1 MGEAGCKV
9 ILVAYERAL
18 AEGCPVVGLWHSGG
32 ARLREGVV
40 SLHAV
45 GEVFAIMTR
54 ASGKVPQI
62 SVVLGPAAGG
72 AAYGPALT
80 DVVILGPEGRVFVT
94 GPDVVRSVTGEDVD
108 ALRLGGPEPH
118 GRRSGVV
125 HVVADDP
132 GGRLPRGAP
141 AGGPARRP
149 ARDRRR
155 SRTATWRLT
164 CPSRASVPTTCT
176 RSSRRCSTTSTS
188 LELHPKWA
196 PNVTTTL
203 GRLGGRTVGVIAN
216 NPMRLGGCLDS
227 ASAEKA
233 ARFVRMCDAF
243 GVPLVVVV
251 DVPGYLP
258 GVGQEWD
265 GVVRRGAKLLHA
277 FAEATVPRVTLVTR
291 KAYGGAYIAMNSRSL
306 GATRVFA
313 WPGAE
318 VAVMGAVAAVRILHR
333 RRLAEVPEDVRGAGR
348 AGARGRARAAGR
360 RPRAARRRSGS
371 STRWSSRRRPG
382 RRSRTR
388 SSPRPS
394 TVAAATTATS
404 RSRGLA
410 QTTWWSQRT
419 GAPSPAYRNGSSSSS
434 HAAPSRPAISSSTVT
449 PGSLRRP
456 GQRGAQPVLAD
467 QDVAVHADGGAE
479 EAEVRGAGVALAL
492 AAGAGLLGDLEADQ
506 PPVAQRGGH
515 RGGRAGLALP
525 GQLGTHRARCGRLAG
540 PVERD
545 AGAENPADGPLDVR
559 AQRRRGGVDVDN
571 TASRHRDPPSQ
582 GARCAFPS
590 GLTGRTDPCR
600 CAAPIMTHPPH
611 QHQGTRAYR

>member
-1 MGEAGCKV
+1 VTATAAPGGKVVVDKADDPRNPLTRLALLFDEGTTELITDEDDSGMLAAIGRIEGATTVAFCSDATIQGGAMGEAGCKA

-80 DVVILGPEGRVFVT
+80 DVVILGPDGRIFVT

-108 ALRLGGPEPH
+108 MLRLGGPEPH

-125 HVVADDP
+125 HILTESEQEALQ
-132 GGRLPRGAP
+132 R
-141 AGGPARRP
+141 ARRV
-149 ARDRRR
+149 AALLGDQREIEGVEDRDMAADMPE
-155 SRTATWRLT
+155 SRK
-164 CPSRASVPTTCT
+164 RAYDVHPIVEALLDDG
-176 RSSRRCSTTSTS
+176 TS

-243 GVPLVVVV
+243 GVPMVVIV

-277 FAEATVPRVTLVTR
+277 FGECVVPRVTLVTR
-291 KAYGGAYIAMNSRSL
+291 KTYGGAYIAMNSRSL

-333 RRLAEVPEDVRGAGR
+333 RRLAEVAEDVRGQVEQELAVEHEQLAGGLRR
-348 AGARGRARAAGR
+348 AQEIGVVDELVEPEKTRSAIANAILTAPEHGR
-360 RPRAARRRSGS
+360 RGNH
-371 STRWSSRRRPG
+371 G
-382 RRSRTR
+382 
-388 SSPRPS
+388 
-394 TVAAATTATS
+394 
-404 RSRGLA
+404 
-410 QTTWWSQRT
+410 
-419 GAPSPAYRNGSSSSS
+419 N
-434 HAAPSRPAISSSTVT
+434 I
-449 PGSLRRP
+449 
-456 GQRGAQPVLAD
+456 
-467 QDVAVHADGGAE
+467 
-479 EAEVRGAGVALAL
+479 
-492 AAGAGLLGDLEADQ
+492 
-506 PPVAQRGGH
+506 
-515 RGGRAGLALP
+515 
-525 GQLGTHRARCGRLAG
+525 
-540 PVERD
+540 
-545 AGAENPADGPLDVR
+545 PL
-559 AQRRRGGVDVDN
+559 
-571 TASRHRDPPSQ
+571 
-582 GARCAFPS
+582 
-590 GLTGRTDPCR
+590 
-600 CAAPIMTHPPH
+600 
-611 QHQGTRAYR
+611 

>member
-1 MGEAGCKV
+1 MTVVAAATPVIEPTDDARSPRRRLGALFDEGTLALITPEDDSGMLAGTGLIEGTPSVAFCSDATIQGGAMGKAGCEV
-9 ILVAYERAL
+9 VLAAYERAL
-18 AEGCPVVGLWHSGG
+18 ADGVPVIGLWHSGG

-45 GEVFAIMTR
+45 GLVFAIMTR

-125 HVVADDP
+125 HVVAETQED
-132 GGRLPRGAP
+132 AYSE
-141 AGGPARRP
+141 ARRL
-149 ARDRRR
+149 AALLGDQRTVGEVEDRDLSTFLPDSPRR
-155 SRTATWRLT
+155 AYDVH
-164 CPSRASVPTTCT
+164 PIV
-176 RSSRRCSTTSTS
+176 TS
-188 LELHPKWA
+188 LLDDATAVELHPKWA

-203 GRLGGRTVGVIAN
+203 GRLGRRTVGVIAN
-216 NPMRLGGCLDS
+216 NPLRLGGCLDS

-291 KAYGGAYIAMNSRSL
+291 KAYGGAYIAMNSRAL

-333 RRLAEVPEDVRGAGR
+333 RRLAEVAEDVRGEVEAELAVEHELLAGGLTR
-348 AGARGRARAAGR
+348 AQEIGVVDEIIE
-360 RPRAARRRSGS
+360 PVH
-371 STRWSSRRRPG
+371 
-382 RRSRTR
+382 TR
-388 SSPRPS
+388 SALAKAI
-394 TVAAATTATS
+394 AAA
-404 RSRGLA
+404 
-410 QTTWWSQRT
+410 
-419 GAPSPAYRNGSSSSS
+419 PA
-434 HAAPSRPAISSSTVT
+434 
-449 PGSLRRP
+449 
-456 GQRGAQPVLAD
+456 
-467 QDVAVHADGGAE
+467 
-479 EAEVRGAGVALAL
+479 VRGNHG
-492 AAGAGLLGDLEADQ
+492 
-506 PPVAQRGGH
+506 
-515 RGGRAGLALP
+515 
-525 GQLGTHRARCGRLAG
+525 
-540 PVERD
+540 
-545 AGAENPADGPLDVR
+545 NIPL
-559 AQRRRGGVDVDN
+559 
-571 TASRHRDPPSQ
+571 
-582 GARCAFPS
+582 
-590 GLTGRTDPCR
+590 
-600 CAAPIMTHPPH
+600 
-611 QHQGTRAYR
+611 